1 MLTDYLLA
9 PQAGGLLLLVGRN
22 VELGVSL
29 QERTAIRAQRLV
41 GEFLLDRGGVRSLA
55 DLGNQERH
63 RGRDFGFPFR
73 LDPRGV
79 QFALL
84 GPEVE
89 PARSHVGTIQGDEWI
104 TTLDVLTEKGMDLAD
119 HTSGAGPDIDPAIRI
134 DLDPARDPELDRQL
148 VIAGLCRS
156 QLRGLELC
164 FTQHDGGR
172 RVRCRDLLREWS
184 LSFLDSS

>member
-1 MLTDYLLA
+1 MLTDDLLA

-22 VELGVSL
+22 VELGVGL

-55 DLGNQERH
+55 DLGNQEH
-63 RGRDFGFPFR
+63 DRGRYLGFPVR

-89 PARSHVGTIQGDEWI
+89 PGRSHVVTVKGDEWV
-104 TTLDVLTEKGMDLAD
+104 TQLD
-119 HTSGAGPDIDPAIRI
+119 
-134 DLDPARDPELDRQL
+134 
-148 VIAGLCRS
+148 
-156 QLRGLELC
+156 
-164 FTQHDGGR
+164 
-172 RVRCRDLLREWS
+172 
-184 LSFLDSS
+184 